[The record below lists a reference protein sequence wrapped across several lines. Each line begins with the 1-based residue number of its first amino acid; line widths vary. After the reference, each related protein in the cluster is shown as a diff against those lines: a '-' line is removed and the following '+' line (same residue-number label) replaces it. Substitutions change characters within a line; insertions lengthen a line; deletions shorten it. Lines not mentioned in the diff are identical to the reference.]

1 MEFLANLGLTSEQA
15 DEDISYLAR
24 VNDEGD
30 AMSYAAHGR
39 DFGLSGDRTAPV
51 ANGFGAK
58 LARLVRRLSDAPA
71 AQRQREVDREIA
83 LVLARSGGRITDS
96 MEREMMEKALV
107 SDWRL
112 PQ

>member
-1 MEFLANLGLTSEQA
+1 MAYTTHS
-15 DEDISYLAR
+15 
-24 VNDEGD
+24 
-30 AMSYAAHGR
+30 R

-51 ANGFGAK
+51 ANGIGAK
-58 LARLVRRLSDAPA
+58 LARLVRRLSDAR
-71 AQRQREVDREIA
+71 AQRQRKVDREIA

-96 MEREMMEKALV
+96 MEREMMEKALA